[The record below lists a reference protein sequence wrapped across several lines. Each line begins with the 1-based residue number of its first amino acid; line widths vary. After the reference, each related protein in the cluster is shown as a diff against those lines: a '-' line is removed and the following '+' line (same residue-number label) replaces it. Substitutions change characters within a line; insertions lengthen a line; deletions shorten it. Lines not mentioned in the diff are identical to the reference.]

1 MIKSTDDIKSESD
14 TLWIIYWDIVIKRKR
29 KITIYT
35 NGREVYT
42 FTVFLPLPIFSG
54 YRFYFNS
61 YSLDNS
67 WGKQV
72 SSYFSL
78 LIPNSFSGIY

>member
-1 MIKSTDDIKSESD
+1 MLKSTDDIKSESD

-54 YRFYFNS
+54 YR
-61 YSLDNS
+61 
-67 WGKQV
+67 
-72 SSYFSL
+72 
-78 LIPNSFSGIY
+78 